1 MDYILTFIT
10 ALMAIFSNDDLE
22 VASVGI
28 LKTLIRFAI
37 QRSIELTVIKSRHVY
52 RNVSLRLLFHFS
64 GLIVYRVTSLT
75 LNYA

>member
-1 MDYILTFIT
+1 MDYILNFIT
-10 ALMAIFSNDDLE
+10 ALMSIFSNDDLE

-28 LKTLIRFAI
+28 LKTLI
-37 QRSIELTVIKSRHVY
+37 IELTVIKSRHVY

>member
-1 MDYILTFIT
+1 MDYIFNFIT

-28 LKTLIRFAI
+28 LKT
-37 QRSIELTVIKSRHVY
+37 QRSIELTVIKSRHAY
-52 RNVSLRLLFHFS
+52 RNVSLRLLFHFL

>member
-1 MDYILTFIT
+1 MDYILNFIT
-10 ALMAIFSNDDLE
+10 ALMAIVSNDDLE

-28 LKTLIRFAI
+28 LKTLIK
-37 QRSIELTVIKSRHVY
+37 RSIELTVIKSRHAY

>member
-1 MDYILTFIT
+1 MDYILNFIT

-28 LKTLIRFAI
+28 LKTLIRVA
-37 QRSIELTVIKSRHVY
+37 IELTVIKSRHVY

>member
-1 MDYILTFIT
+1 MDYILNFIT

-28 LKTLIRFAI
+28 LKMLIRV

>member
-1 MDYILTFIT
+1 MDYILNFIT
-10 ALMAIFSNDDLE
+10 ALMEIFSNDDLE

-28 LKTLIRFAI
+28 LKTLI
-37 QRSIELTVIKSRHVY
+37 IELTVIKSRHAY